1 MANLTRFYVT
11 IIVFLLCFQISA
23 QFTVGNLNLDGDIDK
38 WYNQAIGYENL
49 GFLEGAYYRIESQTI
64 QQHQFFRSMSWLNG
78 TIAIDGRLF
87 KDVKI
92 LYNTYKDVLLALNIG
107 MEVHGVQSIKLNHY
121 RIDSFLIEDAKFI
134 NLRGKN
140 LPSAGSGFYQKYY
153 DGVNISFYIKRIK
166 IKSSDVETVVY
177 NNNDTKYVL
186 YQDQYFRFNGKKS
199 LYTMFPDKKKRIKKY
214 IKQSPARINKKTD
227 DGLYELMS
235 YCDQLLLQ

>member
-1 MANLTRFYVT
+1 MIRYFTT
-11 IIVFLLCFQISA
+11 IIVFLFCFQATA
-23 QFTVGNLNLDGDIDK
+23 QFSIDNLNLDGNIDK
-38 WYNQAIGYENL
+38 WYNEAVGYENL
-49 GFLEGAYYRIESQTI
+49 AFLEGAYYRIEPQNI
-64 QQHQFFRSMSWLNG
+64 QNHQFFKSLSWLNG

-121 RIDSFLIEDAKFI
+121 RVDSFLIEDAKFI
-134 NLRGKN
+134 NLRGEN
-140 LPSAGSGFYQKYY
+140 LPGAGSGFYQKYY
-153 DGVNISFYIKRIK
+153 DGDKISFYIKRIK
-166 IKSSDVETVVY
+166 MKSSDVETVVY

-186 YQDQYFRFNGKKS
+186 YEGQYFRFNGKKL

-214 IKQSPARINKKTD
+214 IKQSPARINRKTD